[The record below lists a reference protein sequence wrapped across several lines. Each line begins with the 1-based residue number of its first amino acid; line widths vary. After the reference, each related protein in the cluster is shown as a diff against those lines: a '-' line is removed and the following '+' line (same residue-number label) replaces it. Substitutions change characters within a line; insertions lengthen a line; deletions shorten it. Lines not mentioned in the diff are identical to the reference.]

1 MTTSP
6 RLRTGLRVNDFQ
18 RESDRLDV
26 VHHIMVRSMK
36 GKIYLAPINEDKVQN
51 ILDVGTGTGSCKWRT
66 MRAVATAWV
75 LSLKS
80 GY

>member
-1 MTTSP
+1 MRANNP
-6 RLRTGLRVNDFQ
+6 Q

-36 GKIYLAPINEDKVQN
+36 GRIYLAPIDQDKVRH
-51 ILDVGTGTGSCKWRT
+51 ILDVGTGTGSCKWR
-66 MRAVATAWV
+66 MRTVATICV
-75 LSLKS
+75 LSLPS